1 MASGTSNETTDEQ
14 KKRKFKKLRETE
26 LVQTVTTTLWK
37 KAKFVYDDDD
47 LEYGEAISNIVLGDI
62 QLVSDKREEFWEWAK
77 WMTKKALNSKRNT
90 VCTTIK
96 KCLVG
101 K

>member
-1 MASGTSNETTDEQ
+1 MTNSTIGSETNDEL

-47 LEYGEAISNIVLGDI
+47 LEYGEAMSNIVMGDI
-62 QLVSDKREEFWEWAK
+62 QLVPHKREEFWEWAK
-77 WMTKKALNSKRNT
+77 WVTKKTLNSKRNT
-90 VCTTIK
+90 VCTAIK
-96 KCLVG
+96 KV
-101 K
+101 